1 MIGGAILAGPIA
13 GTLTN
18 IGAFMAI
25 GTIAG
30 IISALYFGKIHPK
43 LNKINVKDT
52 YGALYIAIVS
62 FLGTVFVAPL
72 VLIGMVRNEVFSS
85 LLVLALPAPGT
96 TPAPTLAQLG
106 YLTNSDIGG
115 WSLTYVAISV
125 GVALIAGFSTG
136 AFMTCME
143 KKVNREFDDENIF
156 VPLPGLYDAEYPA
169 SRSRVR
175 TGIDDYVSNSA
186 SQLRPNQGI

>member
-18 IGAFMAI
+18 IGAFMAM
-25 GTIAG
+25 GTFAG

-85 LLVLALPAPGT
+85 LLVLGSPTLT
-96 TPAPTLAQLG
+96 TTPTLAELG
-106 YLTNSDIGG
+106 YLTNSDIAG
-115 WSLTYVAISV
+115 WSLTYVGISV
-125 GVALIAGFSTG
+125 GVALVAGFSTG
-136 AFMTCME
+136 ALMMCM
-143 KKVNREFDDENIF
+143 
-156 VPLPGLYDAEYPA
+156 
-169 SRSRVR
+169 
-175 TGIDDYVSNSA
+175 
-186 SQLRPNQGI
+186 